1 MSTISRYLPSRF
13 RRSVIAPRFLE
24 RLKKSQSVVG
34 GPFKGMRY
42 HGDAVCGAASPK
54 ILGVYESELAPF
66 LLRWSTIPFQH
77 IIDVGAAEGYYAIG
91 CAMLWPQATVT
102 AFETSEEGRLLLT
115 RNVELNGLQSRVKIM
130 GYCGREQLQ
139 AALLNGEP
147 SLVIVD
153 IEGAEGHLLEPGN
166 IHGLANAHII
176 VEIHDFV
183 SDSVGETVSSRL
195 TSTHVIE
202 EVRTQSRTF
211 SDFHEPRA
219 LWKRF
224 WLLPYLK
231 QYADEL
237 RPGPMRWFCCTPRKR
252 NHLVNAK
259 SRSDGAVLRSAH
271 TASNKINTP
280 QGRGYNAQST
290 LSAQRKAL
298 ARKFAPGLLRPFT
311 GMNISVRLGEIAHN
325 VLSRWPIPPQPSK
338 PTANFCYVAAIDRAH
353 WLLLRES
360 LFSLHRSWNLLPEI
374 TVVSD
379 GSWTADEFAEA
390 FAWWPAPIRVLT
402 RPEICTAAFSA
413 GFPELA
419 EYARESPYG
428 LKLAAIVTQGKK
440 QPVLFVDAD
449 ILWFRDPASLLGNP
463 ALWARSR
470 GLRENN
476 CHQRR
481 EIALRYC
488 PQVLEPPFVNSG
500 IVALHGELMVPELLR
515 SMVQEALPRPGDS
528 SCEQTIIASAVKI
541 GGELFPDKLSL
552 VEFDD
557 VHRFR
562 SRDMQDEGYYSRHYV
577 HWMRHLL
584 YRDALRLRWRS
595 VLSRNYAPCA

>member
-42 HGDAVCGAASPK
+42 HGDAVCGAAAPK

-102 AFETSEEGRLLLT
+102 AFETSEEGRILLT

-139 AALLNGEP
+139 AAMLNGQP

-153 IEGAEGHLLEPGN
+153 IEGAEGHLLEPGK

-176 VEIHDFV
+176 VEIHDYV
-183 SDSVGETVSSRL
+183 GGSVGETVSSSL

-202 EVRTQSRTF
+202 EVRNQSRTF
-211 SDFHEPRA
+211 RDFHEPRA

-224 WLLPYLK
+224 WFLPYLK

-259 SRSDGAVLRSAH
+259 SCNHGAVRRSARI
-271 TASNKINTP
+271 ASNKINAP

-298 ARKFAPGLLRPFT
+298 ARTFAPGLLRPFT

-325 VLSRWPIPPQPSK
+325 VLSRWPIPPQPPK
-338 PTANFCYVAAIDRAH
+338 PNANFCYVAVIDRGH
-353 WLLLRES
+353 WLMLRES
-360 LFSLHRSWNLLPEI
+360 LFSLHRSWNSFPNI

-379 GSWTADEFAEA
+379 GSWTADEFAEV
-390 FAWWPAPIRVLT
+390 FAWWPAPIGTLT
-402 RPEICTAAFSA
+402 RDQISQAAFCA
-413 GFPELA
+413 GLPELG
-419 EYARESPYG
+419 EYALRSLYG
-428 LKLAAIVTQGKK
+428 LKLAAIVTLALE

-470 GLRENN
+470 GLREKN

-515 SMVQEALPRPGDS
+515 SMVHEALPRPKDS

-595 VLSRNYAPCA
+595 VLSRNYAPSA